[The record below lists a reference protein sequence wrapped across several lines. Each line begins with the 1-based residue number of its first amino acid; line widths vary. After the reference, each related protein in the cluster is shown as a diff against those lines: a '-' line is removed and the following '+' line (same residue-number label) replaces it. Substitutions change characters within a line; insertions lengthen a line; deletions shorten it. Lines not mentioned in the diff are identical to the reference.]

1 MISGLITRTAARA
14 STRRA
19 DTHRISWPEWLYRE
33 ARRAVLLW
41 WFRWQLDCNRSEV
54 TGYHSITRAGGRGV
68 RLGKNYRREMSFQR
82 RVLRGRIAFLE
93 CRLDY

>member
-1 MISGLITRTAARA
+1 MTSGLITRNGGARINT
-14 STRRA
+14 TRGY
-19 DTHRISWPEWLYRE
+19 HRISWPEWLYRE

-54 TGYHSITRAGGRGV
+54 TGYYSITRAGGRGV